1 MRVRKTAADRQAEI
15 ARAALSLA
23 FDVGPSQV
31 STGMIADRLG
41 LTQPAIYKHFPRKQ
55 DIWLAVTDQ
64 LSARIA
70 QNIARAATAPIAPDM
85 RLRMLIMDHL
95 EVVRENPALPDIMV
109 MRDAGEAQGEL
120 RSRMQANMGKLRIA
134 LIENVRS
141 ALAQGIFRDTVDPAD
156 AATLLLGI
164 IQSLVLRMLMAR
176 DPQILLQDGERLL
189 NLQLAGF
196 SRLEKE

>member
-1 MRVRKTAADRQAEI
+1 
-15 ARAALSLA
+15 
-23 FDVGPSQV
+23 
-31 STGMIADRLG
+31 MIADRLG

-120 RSRMQANMGKLRIA
+120 RSRMQANMGKLRSA

>member
-1 MRVRKTAADRQAEI
+1 MTVRKTASDRRAEI

-23 FDVGPSQV
+23 VDVGPGQV

-41 LTQPAIYKHFPRKQ
+41 LTQPAIYKHFPRKD
-55 DIWLAVTDQ
+55 DIWLAVADH
-64 LSARIA
+64 LSAIIA
-70 QNIARAATAPIAPDM
+70 QNIARAAAAPVAPDC

-109 MRDAGEAQGEL
+109 MRDAREAQNEL
-120 RSRMQANMGKLRIA
+120 RSRMQASMAGLRRA
-134 LIENVRS
+134 LVDNVR
-141 ALAQGIFRDTVDPAD
+141 AAVAQGIFREAVDPAD
-156 AATLLLGI
+156 ASTLLLGI
-164 IQSLVLRMLMAR
+164 IQSLVLRMLLSR

-196 SRLEKE
+196 SKPEKD